1 MQANADEEIKL
12 RDLKYGTILFDYYQQ
27 NYFASLIGYE
37 VANSRGELNHQ
48 INEAL
53 LLNGGMT
60 LSYGLPDDAESIFKK
75 LLGVKGADANT
86 EKPDINITDE
96 VRNKAWF
103 YLAKMYYHKGEGK
116 KAAVTLGYI
125 HGDIPSDIQNEFNYL
140 ATLIN
145 IRNNNLNS
153 AEKALDG
160 IMKGSVFEPYL
171 IFNLASSQL
180 KSGDIT
186 RSDVNFQKVLEYGK
200 EHKAE
205 EYQLLDDHNNK
216 R

>member
-1 MQANADEEIKL
+1 MRNTLQFIFRDLFPRLLLTGFIASGLVFTSLIASMQANADEEIKL

-140 ATLIN
+140 ETHIN
-145 IRNNNLNS
+145 IHKNNHKL
-153 AEKALDG
+153 
-160 IMKGSVFEPYL
+160 P
-171 IFNLASSQL
+171 L
-180 KSGDIT
+180 KHI
-186 RSDVNFQKVLEYGK
+186 
-200 EHKAE
+200 
-205 EYQLLDDHNNK
+205 
-216 R
+216 